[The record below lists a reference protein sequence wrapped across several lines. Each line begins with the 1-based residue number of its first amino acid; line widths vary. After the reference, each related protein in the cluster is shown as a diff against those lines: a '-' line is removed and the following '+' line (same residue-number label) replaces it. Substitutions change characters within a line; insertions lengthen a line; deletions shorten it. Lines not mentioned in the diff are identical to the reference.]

1 MKLHHLRDAVTIA
14 ERGGLRAAAR
24 HLQLAQPAL
33 TRSLGELERELG
45 TPLFE
50 RHARGMVLTPAGIA
64 FVQRASAILHEVRR
78 AGEEVEQLQGGMR
91 GKVAMALS
99 IAPHI
104 AMLPK
109 ALPPFRAR
117 YPAVQV
123 RVIEGIYPTVEAGL
137 RDGSIDFYIGPEP
150 GRPVPSEL
158 VQEVLFTNTRTVLG
172 RRGHPLS
179 GAASL
184 AELVDAEWA
193 TTSITLQAD
202 EEMGELFRRHG
213 LGAPRLA
220 LQSQSALTLMVSL
233 ACTDL
238 LAMVPV
244 QWMDFA
250 PAAGALRAI
259 EVREVLPAA
268 DVVLIRRAALPLT
281 PAATYLVD
289 MLRRGVPAAAPHPA
303 AVPDA
308 SAAPGVRGR
317 RAAPHGAEASR
328 PGRAACLTLRRRD

>member
-1 MKLHHLRDAVTIA
+1 MKLHHLRDVVAIA
-14 ERGGLRAAAR
+14 ERGGLRAASR

-50 RHARGMVLTPAGIA
+50 RHARGMVLTPAGAA
-64 FVQRASAILHEVRR
+64 FVQRATAILHEVRR
-78 AGEEVEQLQGGMR
+78 AGEEVEQLQGGVR

-104 AMLPK
+104 ALLPR

-117 YPAVQV
+117 YPDVQV
-123 RVIEGIYPTVEAGL
+123 RVIEGIYPTIEAGL

-150 GRPVPSEL
+150 GRPLPPEL
-158 VQEVLFTNTRTVLG
+158 LQEVLFSNTRTVLG

-179 GAASL
+179 SATSL
-184 AELVDAEWA
+184 AELAEAEWA
-193 TTSITLQAD
+193 TTSITLRAD

-220 LQSQSALTLMVSL
+220 LQSQSALTLIVSL

-244 QWMDFA
+244 QWMNFVPMADV
-250 PAAGALRAI
+250 LQTI
-259 EVREVLPAA
+259 QVREVLPAA
-268 DVVLIRRAALPLT
+268 DIVLIRRASLPLT
-281 PAATYLVD
+281 PAATCLTD
-289 MLRRGVPAAAPHPA
+289 LLRRAI
-303 AVPDA
+303 PDA
-308 SAAPGVRGR
+308 
-317 RAAPHGAEASR
+317 R
-328 PGRAACLTLRRRD
+328 PGGRIMVEAPSPARPSRKRPALARPSGA